1 MNFKNKIILQ
11 HFLLKTL
18 FGRKYH
24 QLINKYEFP
33 HYFYASKRHLIKY
46 GIHFGRLL
54 VCVLLIT

>member
-24 QLINKYEFP
+24 QLINKYEFS
-33 HYFYASKRHLIKY
+33 HYFYVSKRHLIM
-46 GIHFGRLL
+46 
-54 VCVLLIT
+54 

>member
-24 QLINKYEFP
+24 SLINQYEF
-33 HYFYASKRHLIKY
+33 HIIFMQVNVI
-46 GIHFGRLL
+46 
-54 VCVLLIT
+54 